1 MAYLERWN
9 QLRKERKMKP
19 YEVIIRA
26 IVVKSIRVLADSQ
39 EDAIEAAHDL
49 FTTECEGDEL
59 RYEQETVE
67 VLQPEALTRD

>member
-1 MAYLERWN
+1 
-9 QLRKERKMKP
+9 MKP

-26 IVVKSIRVLADSQ
+26 IIVKSVRVLADTQ
-39 EDAIEAAHDL
+39 EEAIESAHDL

-67 VLQPEALTRD
+67 VLQPESLTRD

>member
-39 EDAIEAAHDL
+39 EEAIESAHDL
-49 FTTECEGDEL
+49 FTVDCEGDEL

-67 VLQPEALTRD
+67 VLQPETLTRD

>member
-26 IVVKSIRVLADSQ
+26 IVVKSVRVLADSR
-39 EDAIEAAHDL
+39 EEAIESAHDL
-49 FTTECEGDEL
+49 FSVDCDGDEI

-67 VLQPEALTRD
+67 VLQPESLTRD

>member
-1 MAYLERWN
+1 
-9 QLRKERKMKP
+9 MKP

-26 IVVKSIRVLADSQ
+26 IVVKSIRVLADTQ
-39 EDAIEAAHDL
+39 EEAIESAHDL